1 MWGQRRQME
10 VRVVP
15 TRHGRLAAG
24 VAALFRHALSR
35 VGDLFYPPHCAGCGV
50 ATGSHRALCPGCWG
64 SLTLIEAPFCAV
76 LGIPFAHD
84 RGEGAVSPLSI
95 AEPPDFDCLRAVAL
109 HQGVTRALVHALK
122 YRDRT
127 DLARMMAQWM
137 ARAGA
142 GPLAGADLIL
152 PVPLHR
158 TRLFTRRFN
167 QSAELARAIARET
180 GLSYAPSA
188 LIRTKRTVRQVGL
201 GQRARQD
208 NVRGA
213 FRVTDEGRAALAGR
227 HVVLVDDVYTTGAT
241 VNAAARAL
249 KRAGASEV
257 SVLTFAMALA
267 EPI

>member
-1 MWGQRRQME
+1 MEGQ
-10 VRVVP
+10 VVP
-15 TRHGRLAAG
+15 SLPADLFAG
-24 VAALFRHALSR
+24 IDNLFRYSLSR
-35 VGDLFYPPHCAGCGV
+35 VADVFYPPHCAGCGV
-50 ATGSHRALCPGCWG
+50 ATGNHRALCPGCWS

-76 LGIPFAHD
+76 MGIPFSHD
-84 RGEGAVSPLSI
+84 RGEGAVSPLAI
-95 AEPPDFDCLRAVAL
+95 AEPPDFDRLRAVAL
-109 HQGVTRALVHALK
+109 HQSVTRALVHALK

-127 DLARMMAQWM
+127 DLAQMMAKWM

-142 GPLAGADLIL
+142 EPLAGADLIL

-158 TRLFTRRFN
+158 TRLFIRRFN

-180 GLSYAPSA
+180 GLPYAPSA
-188 LIRTKRTVRQVGL
+188 LIRTKRTARQVGL

-213 FRVTDEGRAALAGR
+213 FRMTEEGRAAVAGR
-227 HVVLVDDVYTTGAT
+227 RVVLVDDLYTTGAT
-241 VNAAARAL
+241 VNAATRAL